1 MSRVES
7 NGAPAHCY
15 LPKKMTC
22 TNSSS
27 QPNVLLPLS
36 IVAAIFIFLRLLPPA
51 LSLSGGNGPAAG
63 ERSSR
68 STTFQHLLD
77 QSRNDVLNLLNHPLQ
92 LQLATGELPLGSFR
106 RLVAER
112 AGILEG
118 IESAVTI
125 SSTTTQ
131 KHVHEEMER
140 HTADA
145 NEWLD
150 AAEDAGKSI
159 VVPGIQCY
167 TCGGEHLNIDCP
179 NDNAGAG
186 DASPAALALRSVLQ
200 TSGPVGAVAVLRSYG
215 FCCSRLLDA
224 MGATVGSEQRPR
236 EVSQPYFG
244 WIEAHSERW
253 TELADVCEAEI
264 IDGIAGAGGNHINI
278 DPSSYSL
285 CLSMFY
291 GWIDN
296 EAATTGIRIESNSSS
311 GSGRASKT
319 AMVRLVDALE
329 DLEPGYAAQRDKHS
343 SFLADITGKA
353 DAQEKA
359 SAAKRKVD
367 AAAAYLAAK
376 KMKNSA

>member
-1 MSRVES
+1 
-7 NGAPAHCY
+7 
-15 LPKKMTC
+15 MTC

-51 LSLSGGNGPAAG
+51 LALSSGGDRPAAC
-63 ERSSR
+63 ERSSG
-68 STTFQHLLD
+68 STTFQHLFD

-92 LQLATGELPLGSFR
+92 LQLATSELPLGSFR
-106 RLVAER
+106 RLVVDR
-112 AGILEG
+112 SVILEG

-140 HTADA
+140 HVADA
-145 NEWLD
+145 KGWLQS
-150 AAEDAGKSI
+150 AEDAGKTI

-179 NDNAGAG
+179 NDAGAG

-200 TSGPVGAVAVLRSYG
+200 TSGPVGAVAVLRSHG

-224 MGATVGSEQRPR
+224 MGATVGSGQRGR
-236 EVSQPYFG
+236 EISQPYVG
-244 WIEAHSERW
+244 WLEAHSERW
-253 TELADVCEAEI
+253 TALADACEAEI
-264 IDGIAGAGGNHINI
+264 IDGAAGAGGNHINI

-296 EAATTGIRIESNSSS
+296 EAATTGIRIKSNSSS
-311 GSGRASKT
+311 GSGSASKT

-329 DLEPGYAAQRDKHS
+329 GLEPGHASQRDKHS
-343 SFLADITGKA
+343 SFVADITGKA

-359 SAAKRKVD
+359 SAARRKVG